1 MARNLLDGLFSEAQ
15 FETDKA
21 SIKKCILFIMRF
33 ALMTQLLITY
43 SMRLSYVRF
52 LMTSVV
58 GGLSLEYR
66 FIMNI

>member
-33 ALMTQLLITY
+33 ALMAQLLITY